1 MAEEPDDSMDL
12 FTRLVAKQADKEMRE
27 VSELPASAER
37 KSLIGALITEIK
49 ERGLEMT
56 HSDLV
61 KYQQLGIPPE
71 EVLFAGFIK
80 GVAMP
85 EMDLAEANTEPI
97 GELGVCLN
105 VDSQF
110 FAFHDASDGTVY
122 LPGEQKVQELAVTG
136 TRFLVMAC
144 ACIKELLTWSGAH
157 GERDG
162 DKVVVKTE
170 GAWYGDPAENVHA
183 QFVRYMF
190 ADCTIV
196 YGDEKKL
203 GDITFEIE
211 MRRSMGKM

>member
-1 MAEEPDDSMDL
+1 MVEEADDGMDL
-12 FTRLVAKQADKEMRE
+12 FTHLVAKQADKEMRE
-27 VSELPASAER
+27 LTDLPASDAR
-37 KSLIGALITEIK
+37 KNLIGALITEIK
-49 ERGLEMT
+49 ERGPEMT
-56 HSDLV
+56 PMDLA
-61 KYQQLGIPPE
+61 KYQQLGIPTE
-71 EVLFAGFIK
+71 AVLFAGFIK

-97 GELGVCLN
+97 GELGVCLF

-136 TRFLVMAC
+136 TRFLVVVC
-144 ACIKELLTWSGAH
+144 QCIKELFSWDGAH

-162 DKVVVKTE
+162 EKVRVKTE
-170 GAWYGDPAENVHA
+170 GAWYGKPAENVHS

-190 ADCTIV
+190 SDRTIV

-203 GDITFEIE
+203 GDVAFEIE